1 MFIIRTFCGIQLDIN
16 QQKSWIK
23 TLWSSRS
30 VEKNSG
36 KDRHDDQQNVM
47 KELGLL
53 QVCAGQEASAETA
66 IRAVHGIFKY

>member
-1 MFIIRTFCGIQLDIN
+1 MQVDIN
-16 QQKSWIK
+16 QQKPWIK

-36 KDRHDDQQNVM
+36 KDRHDDQQNAM

-53 QVCAGQEASAETA
+53 QVCAGQEASVETA
-66 IRAVHGIFKY
+66 IRAVHGIFEY

>member
-1 MFIIRTFCGIQLDIN
+1 MQVDIN
-16 QQKSWIK
+16 QQKPRIK

-36 KDRHDDQQNVM
+36 KDRHDDQQNAM

-53 QVCAGQEASAETA
+53 QVCTGQEASVETA